1 MPFSEKWAMVGL
13 MATWGTSRSSAAFPA
28 VVVLLLLALVMA
40 ASAPTWASGSAER
53 SGITDVMTPGS
64 EVSAL
69 STLPLQPFRG
79 PEHLPRLGL
88 PRHEAQPASVRP
100 ALAWSEADSASIRGP
115 QQPGHRAAGSR
126 SPPAL

>member
-1 MPFSEKWAMVGL
+1 MVGL
-13 MATWGTSRSSAAFPA
+13 MATWGTSRDSTAFPA

-40 ASAPTWASGSAER
+40 ASAPAWADGSVER
-53 SGITDVMTPGS
+53 SGVTGMMTPGS

-69 STLPLQPFRG
+69 STMPLQPFRG

-88 PRHEAQPASVRP
+88 PRHNDAQPASVRP
-100 ALAWSEADSASIRGP
+100 ALAWSEADSAGIRGP

-126 SPPAL
+126 SPPTV

>member
-1 MPFSEKWAMVGL
+1 MVGL
-13 MATWGTSRSSAAFPA
+13 MATWGTSRDSAAFRA
-28 VVVLLLLALVMA
+28 VAVLLLLALVMA
-40 ASAPTWASGSAER
+40 ASAPTWAGGGIER
-53 SGITDVMTPGS
+53 SGAAGVMTPGS

-88 PRHEAQPASVRP
+88 PRHDSPPASVRP
-100 ALAWSEADSASIRGP
+100 ALAWFEAGSASIRGP

-126 SPPAL
+126 SPPTA